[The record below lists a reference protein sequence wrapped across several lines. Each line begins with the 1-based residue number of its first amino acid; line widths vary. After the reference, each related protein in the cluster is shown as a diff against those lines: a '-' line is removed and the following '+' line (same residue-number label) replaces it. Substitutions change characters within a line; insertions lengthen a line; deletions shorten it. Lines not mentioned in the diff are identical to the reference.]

1 MRNLPLFRRISIYL
15 MEMSVLITLTGFY
28 FGYVVNNRV
37 GLATQVAGHLMLLLG
52 PSAMKFGYVL
62 RLAVAEEGKRA
73 NRRNEALGAATLLA
87 LR

>member
-1 MRNLPLFRRISIYL
+1 MRNLPLFRRVSIYL

-28 FGYVVNNRV
+28 FGYVVDSRV

-52 PSAMKFGYVL
+52 PTALKFGYVL

-73 NRRNEALGAATLLA
+73 RRGSEVAGTVPLLA
-87 LR
+87 VH